1 MNINMICLE
10 DEVFYVLVEEVYQR
24 LKEKEKTED
33 LWVNADEAMRLLN
46 IKSQT
51 TLQKLRDEEKIRFTQ
66 PQPRKILYYRPSL
79 NEYLEKY
86 AKETF

>member
-1 MNINMICLE
+1 MEVICLE
-10 DEVFYVLVEEVYQR
+10 DEAFHTLIEIVYQR

-33 LWVNADEAMRLLN
+33 LWVNANEAMRLLN

-51 TLQKLRDEEKIRFTQ
+51 TLQKLRDEGKIRFTQ

-79 NEYLEKY
+79 NAYLEKH
-86 AKETF
+86 AKDTF